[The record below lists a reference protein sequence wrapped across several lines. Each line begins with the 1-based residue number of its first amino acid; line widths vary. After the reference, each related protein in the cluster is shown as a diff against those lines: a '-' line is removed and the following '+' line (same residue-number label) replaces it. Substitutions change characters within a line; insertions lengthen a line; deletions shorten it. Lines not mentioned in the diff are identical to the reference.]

1 MATRTLSFN
10 YVLKQNKNDESVA
23 FGKYFAEAFGLNSP
37 LSLKGLC
44 NRVAMDQSV
53 FTPEIAKGVIMKLT
67 TDMVELLQ
75 SGNSIKWDG
84 LGTFRPT
91 VESNGVVSPADYDVN
106 RDVKGIHVRFIPENE
121 RGDSM
126 TSRKFAE
133 SLTFAQYGTKNTQ
146 AVQTATGKTRYTGEV
161 KPSATTA
168 KMRKLPILTAVGN
181 EKPSGT
187 LPAAGATLRFSGS
200 VEGITYTVMLGET
213 QLGTHEGTGAAW
225 SLNSGAQTAGTSGVL
240 KVAWSQGG
248 EPHEASFGQ
257 FSVE

>member
-67 TDMVELLQ
+67 TDMVELLE

-91 VESNGVVSPADYDVN
+91 VESLGVASPADYDVN
-106 RDVKGIHVRFIPENE
+106 RDVKGIHVRFVPENE
-121 RGDSM
+121 RGESM

-133 SLTFAQYGTKNTQ
+133 SLTFSQYGTKNTQ
-146 AVQTATGKTRYTGEV
+146 KVQTATGKTRYTGEV

>member
-67 TDMVELLQ
+67 TDMVELLE

-91 VESNGVVSPADYDVN
+91 VESLGVAEPADFDVN

-121 RGDSM
+121 RGESM

-133 SLTFAQYGTKNTQ
+133 SLTFSQYGTKNTQ

>member
-1 MATRTLSFN
+1 MATRTLAFN
-10 YVLKQNKNDESVA
+10 YVLKQNSNDDSTA

-91 VESNGVVSPADYDVN
+91 VESLGVAVPADYDVN

-121 RGDSM
+121 RGESM

-133 SLTFAQYGTKNTQ
+133 SLTFSQYGTKNTQ

>member
-91 VESNGVVSPADYDVN
+91 VESNGVAEPADYDVN
-106 RDVKGIHVRFIPENE
+106 RDVKGIHVRFVPENE
-121 RGDSM
+121 RGESM

-133 SLTFAQYGTKNTQ
+133 SLTFSQYGTKNTQ

-187 LPAAGATLRFSGS
+187 LPATGATLRFSGS